1 MLRPLVARAS
11 CPCSSSSCQP
21 ARIGFVSHD
30 WHRIGVVGYL
40 DGRHRHAGNWV
51 CFARLVLPLHTPG
64 QLTLFR
70 TMAPV
75 GRASPLANWG
85 SSGFSVLAGTEEKRR
100 GGSGGRRWSVPFG
113 GTAVSFGRSWAR
125 VRSLVFGNQGR
136 AEHPRREDP
145 FDQRGADRGALL
157 PPRGRLPKGSAP
169 EPQLRHCRGRANL
182 SSDAWER
189 QETRPSP
196 LNRLWRADEGD
207 GDATAKRRK
216 TRYRKS
222 TWKEKTSV
230 LAFG

>member
-1 MLRPLVARAS
+1 MKRPTTCRQRTDRDAACPSRAS
-11 CPCSSSSCQP
+11 VP
-21 ARIGFVSHD
+21 ARLSRARTHDLVSSNEQVRQ
-30 WHRIGVVGYL
+30 WLGAMPTALR
-40 DGRHRHAGNWV
+40 RH
-51 CFARLVLPLHTPG
+51 VLP
-64 QLTLFR
+64 R
-70 TMAPV
+70 K
-75 GRASPLANWG
+75 SG
-85 SSGFSVLAGTEEKRR
+85 SSGSSVLAGTEEKRR
-100 GGSGGRRWSVPFG
+100 SGSGGRRWSVPFG
-113 GTAVSFGRSWAR
+113 GTAGSFGRSWAK
-125 VRSLVFGNQGR
+125 VRSLVFGNPGR
-136 AEHPRREDP
+136 TEHQRREDP

-222 TWKEKTSV
+222 TWKEKTPV